1 MYIGF
6 EYLTI
11 ILVQDFTHY
20 DPIFHYNN
28 YANAQNISLLCLKG
42 VTITLRYAKIKARGT
57 PSRDPAAA
65 SIAQAK
71 KLLQNEVF
79 SYETPHSD
87 VAEDG

>member
-6 EYLTI
+6 DYLAI
-11 ILVQDFTHY
+11 ILVLGFTHY
-20 DPIFHYNN
+20 DPTFHY
-28 YANAQNISLLCLKG
+28 YANTQNISLLCLKG
-42 VTITLRYAKIKARGT
+42 VTIVPHYAKIKARGT
-57 PSRDPAAA
+57 PPRDPAAA

-79 SYETPHSD
+79 SYETPHPD

>member
-11 ILVQDFTHY
+11 ILVQGFTHY
-20 DPIFHYNN
+20 GPIFHY
-28 YANAQNISLLCLKG
+28 YANAQNISLLGLKG
-42 VTITLRYAKIKARGT
+42 VTIILRYAKIKARGT
-57 PSRDPAAA
+57 LPRNPAAA

-79 SYETPHSD
+79 SYETPHPD